1 MLTHPHV
8 AYPENSAEVDKL
20 SSRALRDPSPE
31 KRDMLLQGVDD
42 RLNDREPGSYGRA
55 RHLGGY
61 QVAKPSSNTLTVTPT
76 EVVARRAIAWDGIR
90 VEVIQCT
97 THDKVELRFCAPCHL
112 LVAYQDGF
120 REEGE
125 TLIDDAPRSTLRT
138 LAGKLTFVPAGC
150 HYREWQRPRVRSRLI
165 CFYFEP
171 EKMMRGS
178 GLEQMVT
185 TLAPRVLFENN
196 VMWETAIKL
205 AVAME
210 DNPEAERYCEALAII
225 MAHELSSI
233 HRRSACRWPSIRGG
247 LAAWQQRLVV
257 AHIQDHLAEQISL
270 SALATLV
277 ELSRYHFCRAFKQSF
292 GVPPHRYHINC
303 RIERAKA
310 LLVNTPL
317 SITEMAIALGFSETS
332 SFSTAF
338 REATGAAPTEY
349 RRALEWTRDASQAN
363 RGPECTA

>member
-1 MLTHPHV
+1 MLTYPHV
-8 AYPENSAEVDKL
+8 ACPQTRADVDEL
-20 SSRALRDPSPE
+20 SSRELRDPRSE
-31 KRDMLLQGVDD
+31 KGTMRIQGVDD
-42 RLNDREPGSYGRA
+42 GLIDREPGGNGRA
-55 RHLGGY
+55 GHVGDYRAGKLSGD
-61 QVAKPSSNTLTVTPT
+61 ALTVIPA
-76 EVVARRAIAWDGIR
+76 EVVARRAIEWDGIR
-90 VEVIQCT
+90 VEVIQCV
-97 THDKVELRFCAPCHL
+97 THDKIELRFFGPCHL

-171 EKMMRGS
+171 DKMARGS
-178 GLEQMVT
+178 GLGEVMT
-185 TLAPRVLFENN
+185 TFTPRVLFENN

-225 MAHELSSI
+225 MAHELSAI

-270 SALATLV
+270 ADLATLV

-292 GVPPHRYHINC
+292 GVPPHRYHINR
-303 RIERAKA
+303 RIERAKT

-338 REATGAAPTEY
+338 REATGAAPTDY
-349 RRALEWTRDASQAN
+349 RRALEWTRGASEAN
-363 RGPECTA
+363 RGSQ